1 MTQSLETSW
10 MLEHPFL
17 VLGQQNSACL
27 GWDIG
32 GFSSYYGVAQ
42 AY

>member
-1 MTQSLETSW
+1 MTWTLGTSW
-10 MLEHPFL
+10 MSEYPFL
-17 VLGQQNSACL
+17 VLDHQNSACL

-42 AY
+42 AC